1 MHIYVDIVYDKCI
14 YTYMHID
21 AYIYTVFYG
30 YSNIIYNN

>member
-21 AYIYTVFYG
+21 AYILYFMD
-30 YSNIIYNN
+30 IQI